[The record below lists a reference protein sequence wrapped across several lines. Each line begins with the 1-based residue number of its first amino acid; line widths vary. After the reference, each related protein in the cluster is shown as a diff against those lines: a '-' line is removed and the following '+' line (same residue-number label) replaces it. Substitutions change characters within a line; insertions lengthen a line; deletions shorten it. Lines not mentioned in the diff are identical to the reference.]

1 MRTTRRRQRLRSQHE
16 CATPHTAPLE
26 QGPLS
31 GTLDP
36 LSDRNITHASSCCDG
51 CAESAAWAAEYIAA
65 IYAEMRMEEA
75 ATEQPHSYT
84 TARTL
89 LSILRLSQALAR
101 LRLDDV
107 ITQVPPLPPYF
118 LAT

>member
-1 MRTTRRRQRLRSQHE
+1 M
-16 CATPHTAPLE
+16 
-26 QGPLS
+26 
-31 GTLDP
+31 
-36 LSDRNITHASSCCDG
+36 ASWCDG
-51 CAESAAWAAEYIAA
+51 CVERVPWPAEYIAA

-107 ITQVPPLPPYF
+107 ITQVAPPPSLPPMHYF
-118 LAT
+118 ELGSPDPERGLS